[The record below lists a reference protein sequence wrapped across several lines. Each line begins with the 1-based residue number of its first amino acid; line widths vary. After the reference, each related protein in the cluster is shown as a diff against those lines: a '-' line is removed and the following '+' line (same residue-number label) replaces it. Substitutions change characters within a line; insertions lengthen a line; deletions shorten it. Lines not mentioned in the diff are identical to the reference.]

1 MRQNHNGTA
10 AEPTSLKL
18 EAWWDSIFH
27 FFSRHRATTAL
38 VAWAGVSIFDTA
50 DIRMPAEWLVFTLFS
65 FSVFA
70 QVFGMSILLFVALT
84 TAMAVLNVL
93 MYYLFPFSVTSLL
106 STLVV
111 CMLLVRG
118 VHGLDTKGWAVTA
131 LMSLSR
137 LSTPWCEI
145 LPDYLQAP
153 VAAYCASFGIL
164 WIVYHSSS
172 RLERLID
179 PLCLLLGVIPP
190 IAPRL
195 SLVEVGNSSVI
206 VSWSTD
212 LSLLAAA
219 EPEASRNS
227 SSSLAERG
235 LPGQMTRSSSH
246 LAVAGT
252 LDQHLSSLP
261 ANRTATANVNS
272 SAGDLKIGKLI
283 NIDRKQLP
291 EAQVAFYEVEVNSHI
306 VGQRGSSEKTV
317 RIQGLLPA
325 ATYQIRVWAISESRG
340 RTPSAPIFVKI
351 ASSEDALASYS
362 SSQQFDLASVIDEIA
377 ASKQAVADMED
388 SISALKSQTDLECGK
403 LQKEAAELRTK
414 RKEDEGAKAAQRDQ
428 IRKLEA
434 TKRDLEKEKA
444 GILSR
449 IAEAAARKQLVTDRR
464 QNRAKQTEEY
474 RRMARAV
481 REKMEQERR
490 DYEQEQSELT
500 KTIEDLKQE
509 AKKTDAQLQRLSE
522 EQAHA
527 ARQLQ
532 HERAG
537 LVAREK
543 DNSELEAKIKQAQ
556 QQRRRVKASQKEAA
570 AMTAKLQAEVDSL
583 KLQLEKRLHLKGNSA
598 FLPRE
603 TVARPPPIYP
613 KGHEM
618 KERPYDLSSVDS
630 GRAGQSNR
638 QSLPSSFSLYDSQPN
653 VDNSRKFMTFN
664 SLDLGDLL
672 ESLDR
677 EVPRLNSE
685 LSRQRREFNSSSN
698 ALFSNSTPSLP
709 TSRASATVSS
719 SGKFGLRSDVP
730 GFSRD
735 IQRQGY
741 PAYWRSPPAN
751 SLSTTTAEASALS
764 ILKDT
769 DLAYPVPQQVPYS
782 GPKAQGS
789 NFGAALPQPPA
800 EAYSGL
806 HRVRHPLSG
815 IFGRSLDTADPL
827 TNRTHLRYN
836 STSTNSW
843 TSNDLSLGTG
853 IADGCESGR
862 NSTETIF
869 NDYSPFLMRT
879 ASPAEQPQALFSGDV
894 LGVHSLPGSTA
905 PPSSSHRPSVD
916 PIGAPVRGRRRG
928 PSLGALSARSSN
940 SKLADTSI
948 LTRQSSVSCRTS
960 MDNQTVTS
968 PTTDS
973 S

>member
-1 MRQNHNGTA
+1 MRVVLERQNANSKQNHNGTA

-261 ANRTATANVNS
+261 ANRTATANANS

-532 HERAG
+532 HERAD

-570 AMTAKLQAEVDSL
+570 AMTA
-583 KLQLEKRLHLKGNSA
+583 N
-598 FLPRE
+598 
-603 TVARPPPIYP
+603 
-613 KGHEM
+613 
-618 KERPYDLSSVDS
+618 
-630 GRAGQSNR
+630 
-638 QSLPSSFSLYDSQPN
+638 
-653 VDNSRKFMTFN
+653 
-664 SLDLGDLL
+664 LDLGDLL